1 MTTFLNR
8 KLQPAIQPP
17 GHINFPQPEIY
28 RLSNGIKV
36 YQFNSGTQDVISI
49 ELVFAAGSWFQK
61 KPFTAVATNLMLR
74 EGTRNYT
81 AQKLSES
88 LDYYG
93 AHFENTTERDNA
105 YVTLYSLNKH
115 LNNTL
120 PLLSE
125 IVKNPVFPAD
135 EYSVLARKQMQMLEV
150 NRQKVNFLARTHF
163 NSIIFGNNH
172 PYGIYI
178 EPNDIASVSI
188 TDITDFHK
196 SQYHSNNCSII
207 VAGRIKP
214 GFNKDLEAHF
224 GGNDWSGTSSMR
236 KQILPVGAVEKNHF
250 IVKEGAMQ
258 SAIRIGGLMF
268 SRSHPD
274 YAGMKVLNAILGG
287 YFGSRLMNNL
297 REDKGYTYGIGSS
310 VVPLREGG
318 YFVISGEVG
327 AGVTKEALHEINSE
341 LSRLCNE
348 PVQESELSLVRS
360 YLSGE
365 MLRAVDGPFAQ
376 ADLYREL
383 IEDNLDITHFEELM
397 DTVQHINA
405 KQLQDLA
412 IKYLNPENLFTLV
425 VGPENNVTF

>member
-1 MTTFLNR
+1 MFTSLNR
-8 KLQPAIQPP
+8 ITQPAIQPL
-17 GHINFPQPEIY
+17 GRINFPQPEVCQ
-28 RLSNGIKV
+28 LSNGIKV

-61 KPFTAVATNLMLR
+61 KPFTAMATNLMLR
-74 EGTRNYT
+74 EGTRNYS

-88 LDYYG
+88 LDYFG

-115 LNNTL
+115 LGNTL

-125 IVKNPVFPAD
+125 IVKNPLFPAD
-135 EYSVLARKQMQMLEV
+135 EYAVLAGKQLQQLEV

-163 NSIIFGNNH
+163 NSIIFGDNH
-172 PYGIYI
+172 PYGVYL
-178 EPNDIASVSI
+178 EPDDIGKVNNL
-188 TDITDFHK
+188 DLTDFHK
-196 SQYHSNNCSII
+196 FQYHSNNCTIL

-214 GFNKDLEAHF
+214 GLINEIEAHF
-224 GGNDWSGTSSMR
+224 GGNDWSGTPSQR
-236 KQILPVGAVEKNHF
+236 LQYLPSGSIEKNHF
-250 IVKEGAMQ
+250 MVKEGAMQ

-268 SRSHPD
+268 GRSHPD
-274 YAGMKVLNAILGG
+274 FAGMKVLNAILGG

-327 AGVTKEALHEINSE
+327 ADVTKEALAEIKSE
-341 LSRLCNE
+341 LNRLCNDLV
-348 PVQESELSLVRS
+348 PESELSLVRS
-360 YLSGE
+360 YLTGE

-383 IEDNLDITHFEELM
+383 IEDGLDITHFEEFI

-405 KQLQDLA
+405 PQLQDLA
-412 IKYLNPENLFTLV
+412 IKYLNPDHLFSLV
-425 VGPENNVTF
+425 VGPEKI

>member
-1 MTTFLNR
+1 MKSALNR
-8 KLQPAIQPP
+8 KRQPAIQPP
-17 GHINFPQPEIY
+17 GHINFPKPEVY
-28 RLSNGIKV
+28 QLSNGIKV
-36 YQFNSGTQDVISI
+36 YEFNSGTQEVISI

-61 KPFTAVATNLMLR
+61 KPFTAMATNLMLR

-81 AQKLSES
+81 AQALSES
-88 LDYYG
+88 LDYFG

-135 EYSVLARKQMQMLEV
+135 EYTVLAGKQLQMLEV

-172 PYGIYI
+172 PYGMYL
-178 EPNDIASVSI
+178 EPGDIGNVSNS
-188 TDITDFHK
+188 DLTDFHK
-196 SQYHSNNCSII
+196 IQYHSNNCTII

-214 GFNKDLEAHF
+214 GLRNTLEAHI
-224 GGNDWSGTSSMR
+224 GGNDWSGTSSNR
-236 KQILPVGAVEKNHF
+236 QLYLPSGSVEKNHF
-250 IVKEGAMQ
+250 IVKENAMQ

-274 YAGMKVLNAILGG
+274 FAGMKVLNAILGG

-310 VVPLREGG
+310 VVPLRDGG

-327 AGVTKEALHEINSE
+327 ADVTRKALFEINSE

-348 PVQESELSLVRS
+348 QVKESELSLVRS
-360 YLSGE
+360 YLAGE

-383 IEDNLDITHFEELM
+383 IEDKLDISHFEELM

-425 VGPENNVTF
+425 VGPEGI

>member
-1 MTTFLNR
+1 MTTAPNR
-8 KLQPAIQPP
+8 KLQPSIQPP

-28 RLSNGIKV
+28 RLNNGIKV
-36 YQFNSGTQDVISI
+36 YQFDSGTQDVISI

-61 KPFTAVATNLMLR
+61 KPFTAMATNLMLR

-81 AQKLSES
+81 AQKLSET

-115 LNNTL
+115 LDNTL

-135 EYSVLARKQMQMLEV
+135 EYSVLAGKQLQMLEV

-172 PYGIYI
+172 PYGMYI
-178 EPNDIASVSI
+178 EPGDISRVSSS
-188 TDITDFHK
+188 DLTDFHK
-196 SQYHSNNCSII
+196 FQYHSDNCTII
-207 VAGRIKP
+207 IAGRIKP
-214 GFNKDLEAHF
+214 GFSKDLEAYF
-224 GGNDWSGTSSMR
+224 GGNDWSGTTSMR
-236 KQILPVGAVEKNHF
+236 QQVLPSGAVEKNHF
-250 IVKEGAMQ
+250 IVKAGAMQ

-268 SRSHPD
+268 SRNHPD
-274 YAGMKVLNAILGG
+274 FAGMKVLNAILGG

-310 VVPLREGG
+310 VVPLHYGG

-327 AGVTKEALHEINSE
+327 AEVTKESLHEINSE

-348 PVQESELSLVRS
+348 PVKETEISLVRS

-383 IEDNLDITHFEELM
+383 IEDSLDITHFEELM
-397 DTVQHINA
+397 DTVENINA

-425 VGPENNVTF
+425 VGPENN